1 MITINSSGKGDYNDY
16 NLSCCNGLVL
26 KQTEEDRVYFWAF
39 WDTWLLLPR
48 PLDSM
53 HWLLSTAVSEGCCG
67 VRNIITMGTPT
78 DSLQPLFAGNFVL
91 PILIFYLK

>member
-1 MITINSSGKGDYNDY
+1 MVTINSSGKGDYDDY
-16 NLSCCNGLVL
+16 NLYCFSGLVL

-39 WDTWLLLPR
+39 WDTWGLLPS

-53 HWLLSTAVSEGCCG
+53 HWLLSTAANEGCCG

-78 DSLQPLFAGNFVL
+78 DSFQPLL
-91 PILIFYLK
+91 PILIYLK